1 MKFASKAQF
10 NMFTAVANGTRK
22 VLGLTPKQAGKDIK
36 GKSSKGL
43 VKRVKVAPKKKK

>member
-1 MKFASKAQF
+1 MNFASKAQF

-36 GKSSKGL
+36 GKTSKGL
-43 VKRVKVAPKKKK
+43 VKRVSSKKKK